1 MYCYR
6 TLQIHT
12 AMPFHCNSTCN
23 SLILLADVHKSLLL
37 YHYFLIAF
45 LYWKCTDKGI
55 TTSSF
60 MSSCTFTFI
69 CANRNSVFQSRIS
82 NRVFHKQTWLQT
94 VFFIIFIK
102 LRLKFPK
109 IILEVY
115 FTKHGLPICTP
126 ILAELIP
133 IQTFT
138 HFGIIIPFGKRVKR
152 VSSVVHR
159 SRKVDSST
167 GYNLSQES
175 KHRNTSML
183 CLIST

>member
-12 AMPFHCNSTCN
+12 AMPFHCNSTCH

-45 LYWKCTDKGI
+45 LYWKCTDDGT

-94 VFFIIFIK
+94 VFFIYIHKSQTQISKDHSWGLVHQTRITYLHTNPGRINPNPKFYS
-102 LRLKFPK
+102 LRYYNSIWKK
-109 IILEVY
+109 
-115 FTKHGLPICTP
+115 
-126 ILAELIP
+126 
-133 IQTFT
+133 
-138 HFGIIIPFGKRVKR
+138 
-152 VSSVVHR
+152 
-159 SRKVDSST
+159 SRKSLQRSS
-167 GYNLSQES
+167 SIQEGGFQ
-175 KHRNTSML
+175 HRLQSVPRKQA
-183 CLIST
+183 